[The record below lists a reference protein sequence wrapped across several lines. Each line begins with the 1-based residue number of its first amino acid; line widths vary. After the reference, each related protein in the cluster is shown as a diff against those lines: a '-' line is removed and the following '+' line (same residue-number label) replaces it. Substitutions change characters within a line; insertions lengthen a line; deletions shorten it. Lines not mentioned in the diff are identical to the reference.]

1 MTDDFYTGPITADLS
16 STDLTITLPAIAAFW
31 TDSQTHDRQAMRS
44 RWVEGRYPDMPRELT
59 GPIVDG
65 AEALRRDAA

>member
-1 MTDDFYTGPITADLS
+1 MTYHTGPVTADLS
-16 STDLTITLPAIAAFW
+16 AHDLTITAPAIAAFW

-59 GPIVDG
+59 AAIVDG
-65 AEALRRDAA
+65 AEFNRGAN